1 MTGHDEKAAD
11 TMYLSKAC
19 KHSEVKYVLVHV
31 APILV
36 LIMVKIPILI
46 WVCQVGL
53 HAFFGSQVIDIAVFN
68 GKLRES
74 GLFHQYQ
81 KPVSAMIPQ
90 LPTNLSNKCT
100 VLKALKQG

>member
-11 TMYLSKAC
+11 TMYLRKAC
-19 KHSEVKYVLVHV
+19 SDSEVKAVLVHI

-36 LIMVKIPILI
+36 FILVKIPILI

-53 HAFFGSQVIDIAVFN
+53 HAFFGSQVIDTAVFN
-68 GKLRES
+68 RKIRES

-81 KPVSAMIPQ
+81 KPVSAVIPQ

-100 VLKALKQG
+100 FL